1 MGECHLAR
9 PENMSLWLFSSFL
22 QLLGLA
28 VLLIILLATYKFLFR
43 QKGAGGLQRPDWE
56 RDVVYLCQFP
66 LCPSVRSISPFAL
79 KLETWLRVKKIK
91 YENIFSMKFHPKT
104 GLIPY
109 IELNGESFSDSNLII
124 EKLKKK
130 FALVPVDPG
139 LTKEQLAMSHAATS
153 MVENFTAQTGFHYRY
168 GYNMQSFVSVLKL
181 GEYYSNQRAVN
192 FWARFQPFA
201 TKLRNHFS
209 GLGREENSTV
219 WHLASRDLAALSAWL
234 GEKEYFH
241 GGSTPST
248 IDCVIFGHLAQ
259 FLYIDIGFP
268 QRTFLESECRNLVD
282 LVTRMKDKYWADWDQ
297 SIEASKE
304 SMM

>member
-43 QKGAGGLQRPDWE
+43 QKGVGGLQRPDWE

-79 KLETWLRVKKIK
+79 KLETWLRVNKIK

-130 FALVPVDPG
+130 FALAPVDPG

-153 MVENFTAQTGFHYRY
+153 MVE
-168 GYNMQSFVSVLKL
+168 
-181 GEYYSNQRAVN
+181 N

-219 WHLASRDLAALSAWL
+219 WHLASRGLAALSAWL

>member
-43 QKGAGGLQRPDWE
+43 QKGVGGLQRPDWE

-79 KLETWLRVKKIK
+79 KLETWLRVNKIK

-109 IELNGESFSDSNLII
+109 IELNGESFSDSNIII
-124 EKLKKK
+124 EKLERE
-130 FALVPVDPG
+130 FAVTVDEK
-139 LTKEQLAMSHAATS
+139 LTAEELAVSHAVTS

-168 GYNMQSFVSVLKL
+168 GYNMTRFVEVLKL
-181 GEYYSNQRAVN
+181 GDYFNNPKSVKN
-192 FWARFQPFA
+192 WARVQPYL
-201 TKLRNHFS
+201 TKVRNHFS
-209 GLGREENSTV
+209 GLGREENS
-219 WHLASRDLAALSAWL
+219 
-234 GEKEYFH
+234 
-241 GGSTPST
+241 
-248 IDCVIFGHLAQ
+248 
-259 FLYIDIGFP
+259 
-268 QRTFLESECRNLVD
+268 
-282 LVTRMKDKYWADWDQ
+282 
-297 SIEASKE
+297 
-304 SMM
+304 